1 MSNPPSTPRVLPLL
15 PGHIADVR
23 GIEVG
28 HFTHPRRATGCSVV
42 LARSGAVGGVDVRGA
57 APGTRE
63 TDLLDPA
70 NLVNVVHAVLLS
82 GGSAWG
88 LDAASGVM
96 RWLEGEGIGLYV
108 GSAPGQIVP
117 IVPAAVLFDLHVGD
131 ARIRPDAA
139 AGHAACEA
147 ATDDAPAQGNVGA
160 GAGAT
165 VGKMFGAA
173 YAMKGGIGT
182 ASVTIDGVTV
192 GALIAVNALGDV
204 VDPAT
209 GEPIAGARSTG
220 GLSLRGSVASALAGE
235 PTLAILSGGNTTIGV
250 IATDAPLAKAQAKR
264 LAGAGHDGLARAVR
278 PVHTMSDG
286 DTLFALST
294 GMAGALDFNVLC
306 VMAAEATARA
316 CVNAV
321 RAATGVRLGDLWLP
335 SASDLIAFPPSP
347 ARAGASKRSKNHDS
361 TSAKRADAAAP
372 GESLDALPNV
382 QRH

>member
-1 MSNPPSTPRVLPLL
+1 MPSASPALF
-15 PGHIADVR
+15 PGAITQVR
-23 GIEVG
+23 GLEVG
-28 HFTHPRRATGCSVV
+28 QFTDPRRPTGCSVV
-42 LARSGAVGGVDVRGA
+42 IARTGAVGGVDVRGA

-70 NLVNVVHAVLLS
+70 NLVGVVHAVLLT

-88 LDAASGVM
+88 LDAAGGVM
-96 RWLEGEGIGLYV
+96 RWLEEEGVGLYV
-108 GSAPGQIVP
+108 GSAPGQVVP

-139 AGHAACEA
+139 AGYAACQA
-147 ATDDAPAQGNVGA
+147 AGDEIAQGNAGA

-165 VGKMFGAA
+165 VGKLFGMP

-182 ASVTIDGVTV
+182 ASVTVDGVTV

-204 VDPAT
+204 VDPAAGT
-209 GEPIAGARSTG
+209 PIAGARTEDG
-220 GLSLRGSVASALAGE
+220 QQLRGSVAAALAGDK
-235 PTLAILSGGNTTIGV
+235 PLALLAGANTPIGV
-250 IATDAPLAKAQAKR
+250 VATDAPLTKAQCQR
-264 LAGAGHDGLARAVR
+264 LAGAGHDGLARAIR

-306 VMAAEATARA
+306 TMAGEAVARA

-321 RAATGVRLGDLWLP
+321 RAAQGVTTDTLALP
-335 SASDLIAFPPSP
+335 SASDLIAASARPAG
-347 ARAGASKRSKNHDS
+347 ARARKS
-361 TSAKRADAAAP
+361 P
-372 GESLDALPNV
+372 
-382 QRH
+382 